1 MNTHRRVGPIVSDAQ
16 ITSEQRLSR
25 IRTLKIFGGLHIG
38 LGLVCGILSVVGTIL
53 SVGGK
58 NKQCDYNNYYNGYYE
73 YYGYYY
79 CPREY
84 DSTPAFIMYIVSA
97 AFSGWVSE
105 EVSLIVH
112 NEYSIRSIEVEVARW
127 EQLCPLLRLCPS
139 LITLLVSSNFSR

>member
-1 MNTHRRVGPIVSDAQ
+1 VSDAQ

-53 SVGGK
+53 SIGGK
-58 NKQCDYNNYYNGYYE
+58 GRQCGYNYYYGYYHGYYSYYNR

-79 CPREY
+79 YCPRQY
-84 DSTPAFIMYIVSA
+84 YSTLSFIMYIVSA

-112 NEYSIRSIEVEVARW
+112 NGYSIRSIEVEVAKW

>member
-1 MNTHRRVGPIVSDAQ
+1 MNTHRRVGPIVPYDQ

-38 LGLVCGILSVVGTIL
+38 LGVICGILSVVGTIL

-58 NKQCDYNNYYNGYYE
+58 NKECDYNNYYGYYG
-73 YYGYYY
+73 YNGYYY
-79 CPREY
+79 CRREY
-84 DSTPAFIMYIVSA
+84 NSTLAFILYIVSA

-112 NEYSIRSIEVEVARW
+112 NGYSIRSIGVGVAR
-127 EQLCPLLRLCPS
+127 
-139 LITLLVSSNFSR
+139 

>member
-1 MNTHRRVGPIVSDAQ
+1 MNTHRRVGPIVPYDQ

-38 LGLVCGILSVVGTIL
+38 LGVICGILSVVGTIL

-58 NKQCDYNNYYNGYYE
+58 NKQCDYNNYYYGYN
-73 YYGYYY
+73 GYYY

-84 DSTPAFIMYIVSA
+84 NSTLAVIMYIVSA

-112 NEYSIRSIEVEVARW
+112 NGYSIRSVRVGVAR
-127 EQLCPLLRLCPS
+127 
-139 LITLLVSSNFSR
+139 

>member
-58 NKQCDYNNYYNGYYE
+58 GRQCGYNYYNGNYHGYYS
-73 YYGYYY
+73 YY
-79 CPREY
+79 CPRQLY
-84 DSTPAFIMYIVSA
+84 NSLSFIMYIVSA

-112 NEYSIRSIEVEVARW
+112 NGYSIRTIEVEVARW